1 MKSLFPITLAILF
14 MAGSLPVVAQS
25 EPAEKITVFAPYVVK
40 KVTSGPPRAPV
51 TTITMTR
58 DVSYQGVDL
67 KSEIG
72 VTMLVGRVRQA
83 AEDICRELDHRYP
96 RSVYVPVIGD
106 KDCAN
111 KAAADGMM
119 QVYAV
124 VAAARAN

>member
-1 MKSLFPITLAILF
+1 MNGFLRLVTSMLLLTAIPAL
-14 MAGSLPVVAQS
+14 AQS

-58 DVSYQGVDL
+58 DVSYQDVDL

-72 VTMLVGRVRQA
+72 VTILVGRVRRA
-83 AEDICRELDHRYP
+83 AEDICRALDHRYP
-96 RSVYVPVIGD
+96 RSVYVPVFGD

-111 KAAADGMM
+111 KAAVDGMM

-124 VAAARAN
+124 VAAARAS